1 MATLHAH
8 SPAGNLPRTVV
19 IAIAL
24 MITIVGCAATY
35 VPPAAAR
42 ALESLGFQAK
52 PLQFG
57 HHISNVAWVSR
68 DMVYLSR
75 HQWDS
80 LAVDSVTLSITGHI
94 RDRPIRA
101 NLIAGGEGEG
111 EEYDWALVRVSPPRS
126 VKPGGVAPDTR
137 LAPEVGD
144 LITVQTFIRKFARQD
159 DSSLAETFVAYQV
172 LGRVTGVAGGTAAT
186 MVDPEA
192 RHPAGLLIEAV
203 LDAAVVRPGWSG
215 SPAFVWD
222 ARAREWRFLGIVIT
236 AKLERRDFDRDNAGS
251 ATVILLRPPLWTFDL
266 IPPDVPGVTMPGL
279 PVVPSPSP
287 SPSSDLN
294 HSGGSRADIAP
305 PPQARHLLERPC
317 P

>member
-1 MATLHAH
+1 MSA
-8 SPAGNLPRTVV
+8 R
-19 IAIAL
+19 
-24 MITIVGCAATY
+24 MTIVTLAILSGCTATF
-35 VPPAAAR
+35 VPPSAAR
-42 ALESLGFQAK
+42 SLECLGFHAM

-57 HHISNVAWVSR
+57 NRMANVSWFTR
-68 DMVYLSR
+68 EMVYLTR

-80 LAVDSVTLSITGHI
+80 MAVDPYTMAIDGYYG
-94 RDRPIRA
+94 DRPVTA
-101 NLIAGGEGEG
+101 QLIAGGEGER
-111 EEYDWALVRVSPPRS
+111 EVHDWALVRVSPPRS
-126 VKPGGVAPDTR
+126 IKPGHVAPDR
-137 LAPEVGD
+137 RMSPNVGD
-144 LITVQTFIRKFARQD
+144 LVTVQTFVGR
-159 DSSLAETFVAYQV
+159 SSRPDEPRSAETFSAYQV
-172 LGRVTGVAGGTAAT
+172 FGRITRFTGDMASHPVA
-186 MVDPEA
+186 PEA
-192 RHPAGLLIEAV
+192 RHPAGLLIEAD